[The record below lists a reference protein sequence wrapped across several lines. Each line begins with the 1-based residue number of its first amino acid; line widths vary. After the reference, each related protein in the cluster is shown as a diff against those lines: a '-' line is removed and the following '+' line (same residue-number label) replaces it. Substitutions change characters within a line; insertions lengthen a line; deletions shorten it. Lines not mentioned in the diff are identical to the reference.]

1 MAKVEFSGLPHETT
15 KFLEKW
21 RQRKAH
27 PHLFLIHKIFTDD
40 STNVAMYLDYPESI
54 VTELEEESYLHCL
67 DSVV

>member
-27 PHLFLIHKIFTDD
+27 PHLFFIHKIFTDE
-40 STNVAMYLDYPESI
+40 STNVVSI
-54 VTELEEESYLHCL
+54 
-67 DSVV
+67 